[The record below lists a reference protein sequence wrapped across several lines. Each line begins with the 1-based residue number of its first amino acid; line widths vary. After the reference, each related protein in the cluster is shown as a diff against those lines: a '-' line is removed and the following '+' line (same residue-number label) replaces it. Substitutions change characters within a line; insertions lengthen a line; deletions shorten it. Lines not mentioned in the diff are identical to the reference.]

1 MEEAKE
7 IIERQLQEERSGREE
22 ELAQLNQLNG
32 ELAAARTSDEE
43 VLLEL
48 RDQII
53 GLKRGHSL
61 GELERNKWEKERME
75 WDEER
80 GAARAAFIEVER
92 RANATED
99 DLRESRTRADDLDRQ
114 LGSARAGSDELS
126 RQLDEVESRHTN
138 LSSDHTNLQR
148 NLELAQTTIEALESR
163 IRAAE
168 VDQRSLTTA
177 VADRDRLLRDQRGEA
192 ELDRAVLEKEAND
205 LRAALGAEEE
215 KIRIGAAR
223 GSTLEEIAGGLR
235 EQIAR
240 WEDVAATRKSELG
253 SAKEEVE
260 LARREREEGIV
271 GVQRELVLA
280 TRTAR
285 AALKI
290 AGDLRDENNKITAVL
305 STPLP
310 SKSDSSTDNVDKAA
324 SANVA
329 STSPQDLSPTS
340 PSLDYAQGDLE
351 ELLAEVQKYD
361 RDTLTEAVKAKVES
375 LTSVVKK
382 WSKEA
387 KTYRERAHRAA
398 AGASD
403 KIAFRK

>member
-1 MEEAKE
+1 M
-7 IIERQLQEERSGREE
+7 
-22 ELAQLNQLNG
+22 
-32 ELAAARTSDEE
+32 
-43 VLLEL
+43 
-48 RDQII
+48 
-53 GLKRGHSL
+53 
-61 GELERNKWEKERME
+61 
-75 WDEER
+75 
-80 GAARAAFIEVER
+80 
-92 RANATED
+92 
-99 DLRESRTRADDLDRQ
+99 
-114 LGSARAGSDELS
+114 
-126 RQLDEVESRHTN
+126 
-138 LSSDHTNLQR
+138 
-148 NLELAQTTIEALESR
+148 
-163 IRAAE
+163 
-168 VDQRSLTTA
+168 
-177 VADRDRLLRDQRGEA
+177 
-192 ELDRAVLEKEAND
+192 DRAVLEKEAND

-340 PSLDYAQGDLE
+340 PS
-351 ELLAEVQKYD
+351 D
-361 RDTLTEAVKAKVES
+361 RK
-375 LTSVVKK
+375 SVV
-382 WSKEA
+382 
-387 KTYRERAHRAA
+387 
-398 AGASD
+398 
-403 KIAFRK
+403 